1 MIFHKRPPQPTP
13 TPAKWEFFTNLSS
26 QGEFMDGHVLESKGS
41 GCPLKSAQKKKEI
54 QNMTTKADALRAEI
68 DSLKNQEKRLA
79 IDMVKRSVEHS
90 QRMADAKRAGEEVKL
105 AGDMKQWGIRFL

>member
-1 MIFHKRPPQPTP
+1 MIFKRPPQPTP

-26 QGEFMDGHVLESKGS
+26 QGEFMNGHVLESKGS
-41 GCPLKSAQKKKEI
+41 GCPHKSAPKKEVT
-54 QNMTTKADALRAEI
+54 NMTTKADALRAEI

-105 AGDMKQWGIRFL
+105 AGDMKQWGLRFV